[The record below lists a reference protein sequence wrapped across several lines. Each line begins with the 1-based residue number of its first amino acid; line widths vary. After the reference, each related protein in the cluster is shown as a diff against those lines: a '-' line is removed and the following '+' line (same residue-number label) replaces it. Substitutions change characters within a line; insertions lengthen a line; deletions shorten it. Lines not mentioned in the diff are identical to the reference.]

1 MGIKFGQGLG
11 WIKTLT
17 GKDGNSYGT
26 VSRVWAAANYYPAN
40 TEQLRSTIQ
49 YSSRRTGV
57 HTVVMAN

>member
-26 VSRVWAAANYYPAN
+26 VGSGLLPIII
-40 TEQLRSTIQ
+40 LRIQSNHGVQ

-57 HTVVMAN
+57 LY